1 MARIPPLYGPFQQR
15 YFSTPVTS
23 RREISENGH
32 VRRAAGES
40 ALAFF
45 RPEPRTLCRAVGP
58 LLRWLKISP
67 EWSHGILTICP
78 YGRSLIVL

>member
-1 MARIPPLYGPFQQR
+1 M
-15 YFSTPVTS
+15 PVTS

-40 ALAFF
+40 AFAFF
-45 RPEPRTLCRAVGP
+45 RAELGRRCRSVGP